1 MRVLSLFALLVLTL
15 HARENPFFPPEGEKD
30 IFVTSNKDSSKAPLK
45 QVAITLPSQARV
57 LQKVTVE
64 LKNLDG
70 TVEIKS
76 IELDN
81 AIDWH
86 LPLFISQGYRETT
99 TAISKEQESSKATT
113 TTPAPTKKNDVQNS
127 VEPKSIASLPFVKF
141 SVAGKSLKLTTKSEA
156 MRNFLIANPHR
167 IVIDFKSNTEVVNFI
182 KKEFDKVFQEVRV
195 GSHKDYYRVV
205 VELDGFYK
213 YEFKKVPDGYIV
225 ELK

>member
-1 MRVLSLFALLVLTL
+1 MKVLSLFALLILTL

-30 IFVTSNKDSSKAPLK
+30 IFVTTNKDNSKIPLK
-45 QVAITLPSQARV
+45 QAAITLPSQARV

-70 TVEIKS
+70 SVETKS

-81 AIDWH
+81 SIDWH
-86 LPLFISQGYRETT
+86 LPIFISQGYRETVVPT
-99 TAISKEQESSKATT
+99 TKEKEPSKVTR
-113 TTPAPTKKNDVQNS
+113 TTPAPIKKNDVQNS
-127 VEPKSIASLPFVKF
+127 VEPKSITSLSFVKF
-141 SVAGKSLKLTTKSEA
+141 SVTGKSLKLATKNEA
-156 MRNFLIANPHR
+156 IRNFLIADPHR
-167 IVIDFKSNTEVVNFI
+167 IVIDFKSNTEVAGFVKNG
-182 KKEFDKVFQEVRV
+182 FDKIFQKVRV

-213 YEFKKVPDGYIV
+213 YDFKKVDDGYII